1 MKQFAEPAVAPSK
14 PVVEPKTKPKIKPW
28 SPEKPK
34 VSPVILEKSELTK
47 VAENEAVELIV
58 KVDAHPE
65 PKGKTLNWT

>member
-34 VSPVILEKSELTK
+34 VSPR
-47 VAENEAVELIV
+47 
-58 KVDAHPE
+58 
-65 PKGKTLNWT
+65 PKA